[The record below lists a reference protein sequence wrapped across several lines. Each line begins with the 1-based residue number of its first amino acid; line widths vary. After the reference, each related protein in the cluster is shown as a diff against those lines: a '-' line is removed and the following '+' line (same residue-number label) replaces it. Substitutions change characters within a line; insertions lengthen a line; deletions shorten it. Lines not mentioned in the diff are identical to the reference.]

1 MKFNF
6 NTYHINSITFYTLC
20 VDWYPKDESTARA
33 ILVYNQAAVMASS
46 GDLQTAGDILRVT
59 VFIQFII
66 LLLYVS
72 CLMFSQQLFLIFKTD
87 VYIQKW
93 RTSPSS

>member
-59 VFIQFII
+59 AFIYNSPFVCIMFDVQSTII
-66 LLLYVS
+66 SNLLNRCIYPK
-72 CLMFSQQLFLIFKTD
+72 MED
-87 VYIQKW
+87 V
-93 RTSPSS
+93 P